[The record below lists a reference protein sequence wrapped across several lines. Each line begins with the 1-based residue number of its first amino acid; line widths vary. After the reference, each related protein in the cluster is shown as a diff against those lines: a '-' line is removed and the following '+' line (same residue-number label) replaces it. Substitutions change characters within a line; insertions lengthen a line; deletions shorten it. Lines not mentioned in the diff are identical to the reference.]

1 MRALAL
7 SFIPLLVST
16 VAGAQQAA
24 AGRSVC
30 LDAEPLPGL
39 KFDTVRVSPS
49 LYLGLS
55 LSRTPARL
63 AWAAT
68 GAGSLLGTA
77 LQH

>member
-49 LYLGLS
+49 L
-55 LSRTPARL
+55 
-63 AWAAT
+63 
-68 GAGSLLGTA
+68 
-77 LQH
+77 